1 MDQPP
6 GLPHHFFTYRPAWP
20 VGAPVAQPSTRHHR
34 RTTLDLRLSGGRR
47 FGVAV
52 VVADGSPM
60 AHLGVVTG
68 CGYRGSSTTCSA
80 PRSHL
85 ARGPCARE
93 NRIPNRCD
101 KRGASRARNEGTSE
115 GLTLELRCGSCRP
128 QADGHERRQWRSVFH
143 GKAIAWHHH
152 GGCRRCAFHPAG
164 LRVVKPELGRCS
176 LSPHLV
182 AGSHGLELS
191 RAVIHKAVIGD
202 RQVLAEIRQCSVPTN
217 NPEFLRCILHVL
229 MQRIGGCKPRRFSV

>member
-6 GLPHHFFTYRPAWP
+6 GLPHHFFTTRPAWP
-20 VGAPVAQPSTRHHR
+20 VGAPMAQPSTRHDR
-34 RTTLDLRLSGGRR
+34 RTSLDLRLSGGRR
-47 FGVAV
+47 LGLAV

-101 KRGASRARNEGTSE
+101 KRDVSRARNEGISE
-115 GLTLELRCGSCRP
+115 GLTLELHAALVGQVRTVATGRFPAAQST
-128 QADGHERRQWRSVFH
+128 QNSRSVPLKFKRDERSLVPPARCPIVAKNS
-143 GKAIAWHHH
+143 KATGHDRHVTTT
-152 GGCRRCAFHPAG
+152 CMSQRRASRRHRRIIHLHRGQHPGPPG
-164 LRVVKPELGRCS
+164 LHRPG
-176 LSPHLV
+176 
-182 AGSHGLELS
+182 
-191 RAVIHKAVIGD
+191 
-202 RQVLAEIRQCSVPTN
+202 
-217 NPEFLRCILHVL
+217 
-229 MQRIGGCKPRRFSV
+229 